1 VGDRLRNL
9 PLYSAAEAHRF
20 RRGPRFLVLLAATTA
35 LGLVA
40 PKPALALPGEEPPP
54 TTADALVDAM
64 SAPSLELPAAPA
76 EELATV
82 EDTLE
87 DATEQIVTTV
97 QADAGNVDVSVRVLS
112 PGVDGPISQETSPP
126 PVVSDDEAP
135 SITTA
140 SEPTD
145 GSGGTTNGVAGNTT
159 VNVRVLSPGD
169 DGPVTQTGGSGGDAR
184 SEPPALSSQDEPEVE
199 PAAELTEGDTSAAT
213 VLSDD
218 NSQRYHEED
227 SQYQS
232 DSDTGAEPWHWAWD
246 FSIDCAGNAT
256 SLSTETGSRSSLT
269 WSWDWSWDWD
279 CSDPERAPPT
289 PATDTVGDQS
299 SSGAPSSS
307 GATANTNVSIRVLS
321 PGDNGP
327 VTQTNTTP
335 DGTSEAS
342 PGQAPA
348 GAPWSWSW
356 TFTFCG
362 QTTTFTTDVDSQ
374 SPLTWG
380 WDWAW
385 NWTCDAGVGPPPDL
399 DGPSAGT
406 GTTPLPPQSVVIPAA
421 PAPLG
426 VQQDLVEAPE
436 PTVPTPSAAEIIP
449 SIDLVL
455 PAIDIPAIDTTV
467 DVAIDFDLPSRG
479 GALTPNALPT
489 ADLGDVDVL
498 VAVDAETSPAL
509 EPLPASGAPD
519 EWTQPPSGGVSATSI
534 SHPEPS
540 RPVTQSPPV
549 TPSPRVSSEK
559 TSKHVSARPAPPD
572 RRRPLPL
579 LGQPRS
585 AQTSGPGT
593 SGGRVP
599 STPVVAVAALL
610 AFFMLAAPRVGRR
623 IRVARELS
631 PRSAHPSS
639 IDHPG

>member
-1 VGDRLRNL
+1 
-9 PLYSAAEAHRF
+9 
-20 RRGPRFLVLLAATTA
+20 VLLAATTA

-64 SAPSLELPAAPA
+64 SSPSLELPAAPA

-97 QADAGNVDVSVRVLS
+97 QADAGNADVSVRVLS
-112 PGVDGPISQETSPP
+112 PGVDGPVSQETSPP
-126 PVVSDDEAP
+126 PVVSDDEPP

-140 SEPTD
+140 SELTD
-145 GSGGTTNGVAGNTT
+145 GSGGTMNGVAGNTN

-169 DGPVTQTGGSGGDAR
+169 DGPVTQTAGSGADPR
-184 SEPPALSSQDEPEVE
+184 SEPSASTSQDEPDAA
-199 PAAELTEGDTSAAT
+199 PAADLFE
-213 VLSDD
+213 SDSTTTPLRSED
-218 NSQRYHEED
+218 NSQRYHDDD

-232 DSDTGAEPWHWAWD
+232 EEDVGVEPWHWAWQ
-246 FSIDCAGNAT
+246 FSIDCAGSAT
-256 SLSTETGSRSSLT
+256 SLSAETGSRSSLD
-269 WSWDWSWDWD
+269 WAWDWSWNWD
-279 CSDPERAPPT
+279 CSDPERAPPIL
-289 PATDTVGDQS
+289 ATDTVGDQS

-307 GATANTNVSIRVLS
+307 GAANTNVSVRVLS
-321 PGDNGP
+321 PGDAGP
-327 VTQTNTTP
+327 VTQTNTTS

-342 PGQAPA
+342 PGQTPA

-362 QTTTFTTDVDSQ
+362 PTTTFTTDIDSQ
-374 SPLTWG
+374 SPLTWA

-421 PAPLG
+421 PAPPG

-436 PTVPTPSAAEIIP
+436 PTAPTPSAAEIIP
-449 SIDLVL
+449 SIDIVM
-455 PAIDIPAIDTTV
+455 PSFDIAV
-467 DVAIDFDLPSRG
+467 DIAIDFGLASRS
-479 GALTPNALPT
+479 GARTPNALPT
-489 ADLGDVDVL
+489 VDLADVDVL
-498 VAVDAETSPAL
+498 VAVDAATSPAL
-509 EPLPASGAPD
+509 EPLPASRAPD
-519 EWTQPPSGGVSATSI
+519 EWTRPPSARAGAASI
-534 SHPEPS
+534 SHSESSP
-540 RPVTQSPPV
+540 PVTQSPPV
-549 TPSPRVSSEK
+549 TPTTRTSSEK
-559 TSKHVSARPAPPD
+559 TPKHVSARPAPPD
-572 RRRPLPL
+572 RPRTLPQ

-593 SGGRVP
+593 YGGRVP